1 MEVGMDRNYFY
12 KKMQGEGNT
21 DYEIYLNT
29 RTLLSCQSDFDE
41 LRNGDEL
48 QFQIVHQIQE
58 LLMKLL
64 AYTLLDIDAF
74 MQTEDTNRILTLFKR
89 VYRLQEKMIHLFSL
103 LDTMSPKEY
112 LEIRLKLG
120 GGSGQGSPGFK
131 TLFEM
136 GKPLWESFK
145 SNYLDKHD
153 LSVEKIYD
161 DDYTHSYAYVVAEAL
176 ADYDELFQRFRYH
189 HLQHIQRSIGLGAK
203 SLKGRPVQLLEKGL
217 SHRFFPEL
225 WKIRNQMTDRWT
237 SDYGE
242 VRDPLDR

>member
-1 MEVGMDRNYFY
+1 MDRHYFY

-29 RTLLSCQSDFDE
+29 RTLLSCQSDFVE
-41 LRNGDEL
+41 LCNGDEL

-64 AYTLLDIDAF
+64 AYTLMDIDAY
-74 MQTEDTNRILTLFKR
+74 MQTTNTNRILTLFKR

-120 GGSGQGSPGFK
+120 GGSGQGSPGFR

-136 GKPLWESFK
+136 GRHLWESFK
-145 SNYLDKHD
+145 ANYLDEHD
-153 LSVEKIYD
+153 LTVEKIYD
-161 DDYTHSYAYVVAEAL
+161 DDYTHADAYVVAEAL

-189 HLQHIQRSIGLGAK
+189 HLQHIQRSIGLGSK
-203 SLKGRPVQLLEKGL
+203 SLKGRPVLLLETGL
-217 SHRFFPEL
+217 KHRFFPEL
-225 WKIRNQMTDRWT
+225 WEIRNKMTDRWA
-237 SDYGE
+237 SVYGE
-242 VRDPLDR
+242 LRDPLDN